1 MLQRCLMLMI
11 CHHYPY
17 TPGIARCALCVR
29 LSHLTWPFQ
38 LAPTPRLNILIIH
51 TVSSS
56 TQFGLYNSGSPLAST
71 YQRPTTTLACQT
83 WPQTLRAHC
92 CSSRP
97 RVPSLV
103 AQQLSAARSLS
114 CSYGRILWLY
124 YYVAQRRT
132 SLELVEDLSLP
143 KLCSG
148 TVRGYPP
155 RS

>member
-1 MLQRCLMLMI
+1 MLMI

-38 LAPTPRLNILIIH
+38 LAPTPRLTILIIH
-51 TVSSS
+51 TVSSSS

-83 WPQTLRAHC
+83 WPKLCARIVVPPGRVCHHSWR
-92 CSSRP
+92 SS
-97 RVPSLV
+97 SY
-103 AQQLSAARSLS
+103 AQLEVSAAATVCRVL
-114 CSYGRILWLY
+114 LLY

-132 SLELVEDLSLP
+132 SLELVDDLSLP

-148 TVRGYPP
+148 AARGYPP

>member
-1 MLQRCLMLMI
+1 MLQRCLLLMI

-56 TQFGLYNSGSPLAST
+56 STQFGLYNSGSPLAST

-83 WPQTLRAHC
+83 WPKLCARIV
-92 CSSRP
+92 
-97 RVPSLV
+97 VPSLV